1 MEKRMLKECPV
12 CGDTLRVRVFQCAS
26 CQTKIEGIF
35 EPPQSRILLLSRKD
49 LEFAELFI
57 KVRGNIKEV
66 EKALSVS
73 YPTVRSMLDG
83 VIERMGYAV
92 KDDQSKKH
100 RMEIIEQL
108 EKGAITADKAAE
120 LLKAGGM
127 SEEEDLSGGQ

>member
-12 CGDTLRVRVFQCAS
+12 CGEALRVRVFQCAS
-26 CQTKIEGIF
+26 CQTRIEGVF
-35 EPPQSRILLLSRKD
+35 EPTQSKLLSLSRKD

-66 EKALSVS
+66 EKALAVS

-83 VIERMGYAV
+83 VIERMGYV
-92 KDDQSKKH
+92 VRDEVSKKR

-108 EKGAITADKAAE
+108 EKGDITADKAAE
-120 LLKAGGM
+120 LLK
-127 SEEEDLSGGQ
+127 SGGDEDETTSEGK